1 MTSNLYRQYYG
12 DFFPPASQHI
22 LNLLQRNLTK
32 EKPVL
37 EHGFGC
43 GHLLFSLAERGYSV
57 SGIEIRRKAFEE
69 TQRKF
74 AEAGFHDVRLFHSDF
89 MDHNK
94 EYDCIYTT
102 GLLQCLDAGE
112 RLAMIEAIS
121 KRCRKAIIIVP
132 EIKVDRNLNSR
143 ELRAVAGCP
152 EYRTGNL
159 GMELYRFFPYVR
171 MGRWNGEILELPD
184 AFLYYVCVHLSGL
197 AS

>member
-37 EHGFGC
+37 ELGFGC

-74 AEAGFHDVRLFHSDF
+74 AEAGFPD
-89 MDHNK
+89 
-94 EYDCIYTT
+94 YDCIYTT